1 MIQSQYSP
9 EIYAGNDL
17 LTAFAFTWRILAK
30 TDVIVLTQVVSTGVV
45 SVKTLNSDYTIA
57 DGDVNTD
64 DGGDVVFGAAPA
76 TGTNVYLLRDTA
88 RTQLVN
94 IEEASPFPAATV
106 TKVFDRLTMIVQE
119 LIKKFG
125 TATGGRPIKWDTRGQ
140 VLEIANSATVAS
152 ETTDVSALLAA
163 SEGVVYFK
171 GGKYVVAYNDG
182 GTKKYRYIDL
192 TSTNATWTYTTS
204 AP

>member
-1 MIQSQYSP
+1 VIQTHYAPESYS
-9 EIYAGNDL
+9 GNGSV
-17 LTAFAFTWRILAK
+17 TTFAFDWRILAK
-30 TDVIVLTQVVSTGVV
+30 TDVIVITQVVSTGVV
-45 SVKTLNSDYTIA
+45 TVKALNTDYTIA

-64 DGGDVVFGAAPA
+64 DGGDVVFGAAPP
-76 TGTNVYLLRDTA
+76 TGTNIYLFRDTA

-94 IEEASPFPAATV
+94 IEEGSPFPAASV
-106 TKVFDRLTMIVQE
+106 TKVFDRLTIIVQE
-119 LIKKFG
+119 LLKKLG
-125 TATGGRPIKWDTRGQ
+125 TATGGRPVKWDTRGQ
-140 VLEIANSATVAS
+140 NLEIANSATVAS

-171 GGKYVVAYNDG
+171 GGKYVVAYNDAG
-182 GTKKYRYIDL
+182 VLKYRYIDL

>member
-1 MIQSQYSP
+1 VIQSQYAP
-9 EIYAGNDL
+9 EVYAGNGS

-30 TDVIVLTQVVSTGVV
+30 TDVIAITQVVATGVV
-45 SVKTLNSDYTIA
+45 TIKTLNTDYTIA

-64 DGGDVVFGAAPA
+64 DGGDVVFGTAPP
-76 TGTNVYLLRDTA
+76 TGTNVYIFRDTA

-94 IEEASPFPAATV
+94 IEEGSPFPAATV
-106 TKVFDRLTMIVQE
+106 TKVFDRLTIIVQE
-119 LIKKFG
+119 LIKKLG
-125 TATGGRPIKWDTRGQ
+125 TATGGRLLKWDTRGQ
-140 VLEIANSATVAS
+140 NLEIANSATFAS

-163 SEGVVYFK
+163 SEGIVYFK
-171 GGKYVVAYNDG
+171 GGKYVVAYNDA
-182 GTKKYRYIDL
+182 GTKKYRYLDL